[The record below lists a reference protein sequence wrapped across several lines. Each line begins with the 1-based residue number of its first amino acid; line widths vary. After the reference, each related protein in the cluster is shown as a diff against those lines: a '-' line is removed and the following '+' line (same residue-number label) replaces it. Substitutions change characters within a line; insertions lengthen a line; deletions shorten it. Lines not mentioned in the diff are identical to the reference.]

1 MQIEDVARICLA
13 SWRTAKE
20 ERKLAVRNGLLR
32 QIVVDDQHMLRSLAF
47 LALPHEVLAHGAS
60 RIRGDV
66 LQRSR
71 SGTTSVDDDGVIH
84 RAVLAEHFNNARYR
98 GILLADGNVDADHGF
113 RGAPVLLLVDDAVE
127 AHSGLASLAVAD
139 DQLALTTTH
148 GNHAV
153 NRLDSELER
162 LLDGLTRGDA
172 GGNDVNLAGLG
183 GADRRT
189 AIDGNAERI
198 DHASKQFWTHWHF
211 QDASGGLDGIAFTNQ
226 VRVTKEHGADGLG
239 LQVHGETGD

>member
-1 MQIEDVARICLA
+1 MQIEDVARIGLA
-13 SWRTAKE
+13 SWRTAEK

-32 QIVVDDQHMLRSLAF
+32 QIVVDDQHVLRSLAF

-84 RAVLAEHFNNARYR
+84 RAVLAEHFHNARYR
-98 GILLADGNVDADHGF
+98 GILLTDGNVNADHGF
-113 RGAPVLLLVDDAVE
+113 RGAPVLLLVDDAVK
-127 AHSGLASLAVAD
+127 ANSGLARLAVAD

-153 NRLDSELER
+153 DGLDSELER

-189 AIDGNAERI
+189 AVDCNAERI
-198 DHASKQFWTHWHF
+198 NHASEQLWTDRHF
-211 QDASGGLDGIAFTNQ
+211 QDAAGGLHGIAFANQ
-226 VRVTKEHGADGLG
+226 VRVAEQHGADGLG